1 MSSSDTAPV
10 PPGKVRPYG
19 RGDPRQLFHRP
30 TIKGPMLRILI
41 ADDHEIVRKG
51 VRDVVEGHPGWQVC
65 AEASDGQQA
74 LELALTE
81 KPDVAVLDVTLPILN
96 GIAVTQRLRKD
107 QPHVRVLLFTMHDD
121 DDTVSRGLAAGARG
135 YVLKSDSE
143 SHLEAAI
150 SALGANRP
158 YFSSPVSELLLDAA
172 LNERK
177 RSKLE
182 SFTIRELEVAQL
194 IAEGNSNKQIARLLN
209 ISIKT
214 VESHRA
220 AAMRKAGVHTAAEFV
235 RFAIKH
241 NLIQP

>member
-1 MSSSDTAPV
+1 
-10 PPGKVRPYG
+10 
-19 RGDPRQLFHRP
+19 
-30 TIKGPMLRILI
+30 MLRILI

-74 LELALTE
+74 LELAVKE

-96 GIAVTQRLRKD
+96 GIAVTQRLRKE
-107 QPHVRVLLFTMHDD
+107 QPHIRVLLFTMHDD

-158 YFSSPVSELLLDAA
+158 YFSAPVSELLLDAA
-172 LNERK
+172 LNDRK

-194 IAEGNSNKQIARLLN
+194 IAEGNSNKQIGRLLE

-214 VESHRA
+214 VESHRS

>member
-1 MSSSDTAPV
+1 MSAVLPSLVLIT
-10 PPGKVRPYG
+10 
-19 RGDPRQLFHRP
+19 Q
-30 TIKGPMLRILI
+30 TIKSPMLRILI

-51 VRDVVEGHPGWQVC
+51 VRDVIEGHPGWQVC

-74 LELALTE
+74 LELALKE
-81 KPDVAVLDVTLPILN
+81 KPDIAVLDVTLPILN

-107 QPHVRVLLFTMHDD
+107 QPHIRVLLFTMHDD

-194 IAEGNSNKQIARLLN
+194 IAEGNSNKQIGRLLD

>member
-1 MSSSDTAPV
+1 
-10 PPGKVRPYG
+10 
-19 RGDPRQLFHRP
+19 
-30 TIKGPMLRILI
+30 MLRILI

-51 VRDVVEGHPGWQVC
+51 VRDVIESHPGWEVC

-74 LELALTE
+74 LELALLH
-81 KPDVAVLDVTLPILN
+81 KPDIVVLDVSLPILN
-96 GIAVTQRLRKD
+96 GLALTRRLSKECPRT
-107 QPHVRVLLFTMHDD
+107 RVLLFTMHDD
-121 DDTVSRGLAAGARG
+121 DDTVNSGLAAGARG

-143 SHLEAAI
+143 ANLEAAI
-150 SALGANRP
+150 SALNANRL

-177 RSKLE
+177 QSRLE

-194 IAEGNSNKQIARLLN
+194 IAEGNSNKQIARLLD

-220 AAMRKAGVHTAAEFV
+220 AAMRKADVRSAAEFV

-241 NLIQP
+241 HLIQP

>member
-1 MSSSDTAPV
+1 
-10 PPGKVRPYG
+10 
-19 RGDPRQLFHRP
+19 
-30 TIKGPMLRILI
+30 MLRILI

-51 VRDVVEGHPGWQVC
+51 MRDVIEAHPGWEVC

-74 LELALTE
+74 LDLALKE
-81 KPDVAVLDVTLPILN
+81 KPDVAVLDVSLPILN
-96 GIAVTQRLRKD
+96 GVALTRHLQKEC
-107 QPHVRVLLFTMHDD
+107 PKTRVLLFTMHDD
-121 DDTVSRGLAAGARG
+121 DETVSGGLAAGARG

-150 SALGANRP
+150 SALQANRL
-158 YFSSPVSELLLDAA
+158 YFSSPVSELLLDSA

-177 RSKLE
+177 RSRLE
-182 SFTIRELEVAQL
+182 SFTLRELEVAQL
-194 IAEGNSNKQIARLLN
+194 IAEGNVNKQIARRLN

-220 AAMRKAGVHTAAEFV
+220 AAMRKAGVRTAAEFV

>member
-1 MSSSDTAPV
+1 
-10 PPGKVRPYG
+10 
-19 RGDPRQLFHRP
+19 
-30 TIKGPMLRILI
+30 MLRILI

-51 VRDVVEGHPGWQVC
+51 VRDVIEGHPGWQVC

-74 LELALTE
+74 LELALKE
-81 KPDVAVLDVTLPILN
+81 KPDIAVLDVTLPILN

-107 QPHVRVLLFTMHDD
+107 QPHIRVLLFTMHDD

-194 IAEGNSNKQIARLLN
+194 IAEGNSNKQIGRLLD